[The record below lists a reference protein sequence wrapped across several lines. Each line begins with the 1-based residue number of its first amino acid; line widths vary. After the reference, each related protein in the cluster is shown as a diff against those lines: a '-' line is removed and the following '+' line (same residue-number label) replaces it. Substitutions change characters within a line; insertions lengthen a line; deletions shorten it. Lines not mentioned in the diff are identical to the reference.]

1 MPLEPAIKRVR
12 MVLHALGAEAS
23 PLRFELRGP
32 GYRGTGRFAGYTPG
46 TRVPV
51 AADVTPS
58 PPKAV
63 DGTLCLRNTG
73 RRSVGLVGTDE
84 GFSASL
90 PGTSVDGTSA
100 GAVDP
105 ALAFLDGPP
114 RSLLSQAGT
123 VLGRAS
129 DFTGGVVP
137 LWLLWPLTV
146 LLVLAAPVAVAL
158 ELRCHRA
165 TRLGMMQAM
174 SRLNSLPRSRA
185 PRHGRL
191 QVDAARVPHAQPA
204 GDGAARVAHDGAD
217 RLFVPGRHERAA
229 EVYAGRLRA
238 HPAPDRPGVA
248 PQRARRV
255 LRLRDRPE
263 GALLHAVVLLGRP
276 APARATSRSS
286 SGSTR

>member
-1 MPLEPAIKRVR
+1 MRSRSWMLAVASVLVVFALGVLVRYVPHLTQDHPVSVSTPSPEGLVSVQEVKVRPGQRACIAPVPLEPAIRRVR
-12 MVLHALGAEAS
+12 MVLHALGTNAS
-23 PLRFELRGP
+23 ALDIELRGP

-46 TRVPV
+46 ARVPAV
-51 AADVTPS
+51 ADVS
-58 PPKAV
+58 PAPTTTA

-90 PGTSVDGTSA
+90 PGTVVDGKSA

-146 LLVLAAPVAVAL
+146 LLVFAVPVAVAL
-158 ELRCHRA
+158 GFA
-165 TRLGMMQAM
+165 ST
-174 SRLNSLPRSRA
+174 
-185 PRHGRL
+185 
-191 QVDAARVPHAQPA
+191 V
-204 GDGAARVAHDGAD
+204 
-217 RLFVPGRHERAA
+217 
-229 EVYAGRLRA
+229 
-238 HPAPDRPGVA
+238 
-248 PQRARRV
+248 RR
-255 LRLRDRPE
+255 DS
-263 GALLHAVVLLGRP
+263 A
-276 APARATSRSS
+276 
-286 SGSTR
+286 